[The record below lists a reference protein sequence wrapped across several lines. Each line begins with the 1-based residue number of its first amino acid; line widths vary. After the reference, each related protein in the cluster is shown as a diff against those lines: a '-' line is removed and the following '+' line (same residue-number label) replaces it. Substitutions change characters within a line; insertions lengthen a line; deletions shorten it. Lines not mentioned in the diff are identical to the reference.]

1 MSDIDTLKNFNCP
14 ENVIEHC
21 IAVSKNAAAIADRV
35 KIQVDKDMI
44 KRGALLHDIGRCRTH
59 GVEHG
64 VEGGK
69 IIRELGLGEELAKI
83 AERHIGAGLLSDEA
97 RKLGLPAG
105 EYCPK
110 SPEEKIVAYADNITR
125 GKKMI
130 SFDEGLARFKKAL
143 GEDHPAIKR
152 MEELH
157 EEIQSWTGR

>member
-35 KIQVDKDMI
+35 KIQVDKVLI
-44 KRGALLHDIGRCRTH
+44 KRGALLHDIGRSRTH
-59 GVEHG
+59 GIEHG
-64 VEGGK
+64 IEGGR

-105 EYCPK
+105 EYSPE

-125 GKKMI
+125 GKKLI
-130 SFDEGLARFKKAL
+130 SFDEGLGRFRKEL
-143 GEDHPAIKR
+143 GEDHPSIKR
-152 MEELH
+152 MEDLH
-157 EEIQSWTGR
+157 REIQSWI